1 VEVAI
6 HSVQKRFDVG
16 VGLLPAGSD
25 APSNDRGPRPV
36 FVAPGAVARKGK
48 ATTSRRAPTAGRRIE
63 REVTTM
69 NRRGL
74 LKGASLAAAGIVVS
88 RSSDARAGSADALDG
103 PRRPV
108 SKIALEE
115 HFLIPDFV
123 DYFAE
128 TYPNIN
134 PEIRKFGTGVLQDLG
149 EPRLAVMD
157 QSGVDYAVLSIAGP
171 GVQVERDAAV
181 ATRRARAANDFLAAQ
196 IQARPKRYGGF
207 AHLAMQDP
215 AAAAEELERCVRGLG
230 FQGAMINGQT
240 NGEYLDLD
248 KYSVFWERVAAL
260 EAPIYLHPGNP
271 VDHPAAY
278 EGHSELWG
286 PVCSWAF
293 ETATHALR
301 LVFAGVFER
310 YPKARL
316 ILGHMGETLPLNL
329 WRFDS
334 RWQVCNRGS
343 RTLAQPPSFYITRN
357 IAITTSGVCSDVALR
372 CALDAMGP
380 GHVMFSVDYPF
391 EKTDVAAEFIEK
403 ARISEAERRQVAS
416 GNARQILR
424 LRDGA

>member
-1 VEVAI
+1 M
-6 HSVQKRFDVG
+6 KRRD
-16 VGLLPAGSD
+16 LLKSA
-25 APSNDRGPRPV
+25 AL
-36 FVAPGAVARKGK
+36 AVAGT
-48 ATTSRRAPTAGRRIE
+48 ASSR
-63 REVTTM
+63 
-69 NRRGL
+69 L
-74 LKGASLAAAGIVVS
+74 L
-88 RSSDARAGSADALDG
+88 DAREDAADPPSWRG
-103 PRRPV
+103 RPI

-128 TYPNIN
+128 TYPNIS
-134 PEIRKFGTGVLQDLG
+134 PEVRRFGTGVLQDLG
-149 EPRLAVMD
+149 EQRLAVMD
-157 QSGVDYAVLSIAGP
+157 QFGIDFVVLSIAGP

-181 ATRRARAANDFLAAQ
+181 ATRKAKAANDFLAAQ
-196 IQARPKRYGGF
+196 IQQRPKRYGGF

-215 AAAAEELERCVRGLG
+215 AEAAAELERCVRGLG

-248 KYSVFWERVAAL
+248 RYSAFWERAAAL

-271 VDHPAAY
+271 VDHPGVYA
-278 EGHSELWG
+278 GHPELWG

-293 ETATHALR
+293 ETAAHALR

-316 ILGHMGETLPLNL
+316 ILGHMGETLPLNV

-334 RWQVCNRGS
+334 RWLVCNRGS

-357 IAITTSGVCSDVALR
+357 IAITTSGVCSDISLR
-372 CALDAMGP
+372 CALDAMG
-380 GHVMFSVDYPF
+380 GGNVMFSVDYPF
-391 EKTDVAAEFIEK
+391 EKTDLAAQFIER
-403 ARISEAERRQVAS
+403 ARISEAERLQVAS

-424 LRDGA
+424 LRSGA